1 MSTLSPAAARITPEK
16 SSSSTGVR
24 RRGKSRMDP
33 TRNNTA
39 AGLAAWLLALLFAA
53 PVLWMILT
61 SFHSETDAATNP
73 PSLAANLTL
82 DAYKEFFGE
91 TSGVSPWPS
100 LINSATASILSTV
113 LVLVLAFPP
122 RMPCPSGR

>member
-1 MSTLSPAAARITPEK
+1 MSTLTPAAPRKTAPARA
-16 SSSSTGVR
+16 SSTTAPL

-53 PVLWMILT
+53 PVVWMILT

-73 PSLAANLTL
+73 PSIAANLTL
-82 DAYKEFFGE
+82 DA
-91 TSGVSPWPS
+91 
-100 LINSATASILSTV
+100 
-113 LVLVLAFPP
+113 
-122 RMPCPSGR
+122 